1 MTKNNLKV
9 LIESLDSL
17 PPLIKSARLIID
29 SCLDIMNDFENT
41 LEFQKF
47 KKFDLRLT
55 MNGFV
60 YLLNNEDEEISI
72 NYWQDSIAE
81 LKFDL
86 NRIYRLLD

>member
-1 MTKNNLKV
+1 MTKNNLRV
-9 LIESLDSL
+9 LIESLDGL
-17 PPLIKSARLIID
+17 PPLIKSAKLIVD

-55 MNGFV
+55 MNDFV